1 MKKILAFL
9 LAAMMVLAFA
19 ACGEDNGGT
28 PTPTPDVKGMSAD
41 VLPRNAMTP
50 SVEIPADFKIGMICL
65 HDENSTYDNNFIQA
79 LRQVQKD
86 HHLLQD

>member
-28 PTPTPDVKGMSAD
+28 AHPTQPKKRG
-41 VLPRNAMTP
+41 
-50 SVEIPADFKIGMICL
+50 
-65 HDENSTYDNNFIQA
+65 
-79 LRQVQKD
+79 
-86 HHLLQD
+86 

>member
-28 PTPTPDVKGMSAD
+28 PQRYDPLRRD
-41 VLPRNAMTP
+41 PR
-50 SVEIPADFKIGMICL
+50 
-65 HDENSTYDNNFIQA
+65 
-79 LRQVQKD
+79 
-86 HHLLQD
+86 

>member
-28 PTPTPDVKGMSAD
+28 PTPTPDVCLPMSC
-41 VLPRNAMTP
+41 
-50 SVEIPADFKIGMICL
+50 PATL
-65 HDENSTYDNNFIQA
+65 
-79 LRQVQKD
+79 
-86 HHLLQD
+86 

>member
-28 PTPTPDVKGMSAD
+28 PTYPRCKGY
-41 VLPRNAMTP
+41 VCRC
-50 SVEIPADFKIGMICL
+50 PAPQR
-65 HDENSTYDNNFIQA
+65 YDP
-79 LRQVQKD
+79 LRRD
-86 HHLLQD
+86 PC

>member
-28 PTPTPDVKGMSAD
+28 PTPQRYDPLRRD
-41 VLPRNAMTP
+41 PR
-50 SVEIPADFKIGMICL
+50 
-65 HDENSTYDNNFIQA
+65 
-79 LRQVQKD
+79 
-86 HHLLQD
+86 

>member
-28 PTPTPDVKGMSAD
+28 PTPTP
-41 VLPRNAMTP
+41 LP
-50 SVEIPADFKIGMICL
+50 S
-65 HDENSTYDNNFIQA
+65 
-79 LRQVQKD
+79 
-86 HHLLQD
+86 